1 MNYVQQGEPNPSAF
15 RVMIF
20 CGLGCLL
27 IGLATPL
34 IKGDKSA
41 FSQRNGDA
49 VLLLFILAIPM
60 VFGALKSSS
69 RIAIGIA
76 AGAAL
81 FSGLVLGFLWAF
93 DLTFLTG
100 SESGISPDVGLY
112 FLIGASVLFVVAALT
127 SIQFRSGPARSGGGS
142 GEPVPVLGVV
152 ATVVTVVGAL
162 IPSHHIP
169 FKAWMGFDGSGWVG
183 FISVSLLAGFAFI
196 GCAGFLGGRWGLGLV
211 AGFAGEILVT
221 HLAAGS
227 RSNYLALV
235 SESNTDWS
243 PLARIGFFAT
253 ITLLVIHMIMTASAS
268 TPPAAQPRAFAGYP
282 TSYQT
287 PSSYQ
292 TPPAPSSA
300 PTSAGQPI
308 DENSWWDTSSTRSM
322 PSAASSSA
330 SVSAG
335 TSPAQWAS
343 DPFGRHQ
350 HRFWNGSTW
359 TDQVASNGISA
370 TDPPVAR

>member
-1 MNYVQQGEPNPSAF
+1 MNYMQAREPNPSAF

-27 IGLATPL
+27 IGLAAPL
-34 IKGDKSA
+34 IKGAKSA

-69 RIAIGIA
+69 RVAIGIA

-81 FSGLVLGFLWAF
+81 YSGLVLGFLWAY
-93 DLTFLTG
+93 DLTILTS

-112 FLIGASVLFVVAALT
+112 FLIAASVLFVVAALT
-127 SIQFRSGPARSGGGS
+127 SIQFRSAPARSGGGS
-142 GEPVPVLGVV
+142 GEPIPVLGVI

-162 IPSHHIP
+162 IPSNHIP

-196 GCAGFLGGRWGLGLV
+196 GFAGFLGGRWGLGLV
-211 AGFAGEILVT
+211 AGFVGEILIT
-221 HLAAGS
+221 NLAAGS
-227 RSNYLALV
+227 QYNYLAVV

-253 ITLLVIHMIMTASAS
+253 TALLVIQMIMTASAS
-268 TPPAAQPRAFAGYP
+268 TSPTAQPQAFAGYP
-282 TSYQT
+282 PQ
-287 PSSYQ
+287 YQ
-292 TPPAPSSA
+292 TPPSYQTQPAPPSA
-300 PTSAGQPI
+300 TRPVEENAWWETPSA
-308 DENSWWDTSSTRSM
+308 RSM
-322 PSAASSSA
+322 PAAAPPSANTPTA
-330 SVSAG
+330 
-335 TSPAQWAS
+335 TSQAQWAS

-350 HRFWNGSTW
+350 HRFWNGSAW
-359 TDQVASNGISA
+359 TDQVANNGVSA

>member
-20 CGLGCLL
+20 CGLGCLV
-27 IGLATPL
+27 IGLAAPL
-34 IKGDKSA
+34 IKGEKSA

-69 RIAIGIA
+69 RVAIGIA

-81 FSGLVLGFLWAF
+81 YSGLVLGFLWAY
-93 DLTFLTG
+93 DLTILT
-100 SESGISPDVGLY
+100 SAESGISPDAGLY

-127 SIQFRSGPARSGGGS
+127 SIQFRSAPERSARGS
-142 GEPVPVLGVV
+142 GEPIPVLGVV
-152 ATVVTVVGAL
+152 ATAVTVVGAL

-169 FKAWMGFDGSGWVG
+169 FKAWMGFEGSGWVG
-183 FISVSLLAGFAFI
+183 LISVSLLAGFAFI
-196 GCAGFLGGRWGLGLV
+196 GFAGFLGGRWGLGLV
-211 AGFAGEILVT
+211 AGFAGEILIT
-221 HLAAGS
+221 NLAAGS
-227 RSNYLALV
+227 QYNYLTLV

-253 ITLLVIHMIMTASAS
+253 VTLLVIHMIMTASAS
-268 TPPAAQPRAFAGYP
+268 TSPVAQPQVFAGYS
-282 TSYQT
+282 T
-287 PSSYQ
+287 SYQ

-300 PTSAGQPI
+300 PTPTTQPI
-308 DENSWWDTSSTRSM
+308 DENAWWDTPSTRTA
-322 PSAASSSA
+322 PAAAPMSTN
-330 SVSAG
+330 VSTG

-359 TDQVASNGISA
+359 TDQVANNGVSA